1 MYSKLTCRHIFISG
15 FAKFLFVLFL
25 CMLGLAIQIV
35 ARTVYGNEDAG
46 TTSLDD
52 TYVASGKPDTVFG
65 TFNNMWFGSSPGSGF
80 GSLVSVLKFDIP
92 TSPPTGQLDHAELKF
107 YIFDLRGISGSV
119 NLTVKRI
126 AESSVWSE
134 RDLTWR
140 TYTSSTFGPEHLIYV
155 PLTVGLNRLDVT
167 PLLQEALM
175 ASERTISIAI
185 EYTAPGAQGEAVAI
199 LRSKEHTQV
208 DQHPSLVVNYVIPTP
223 TLTPTPT
230 PGTKTISL
238 QNNPTGALLPGSAL
252 TYTVI
257 VSNGP
262 YALSNIVVTN
272 SVPGELV
279 ILPDTI
285 DDGAMGWQHQT
296 AGQAITWTLNQ
307 FSPNTLAQLHYQ
319 AALPT
324 PTPTATPTTLAITK
338 TGPQF
343 VAPGELITY
352 TLYVDN
358 QSPYTLTEVT
368 ITDTLPA
375 ALTLVDPGGALTTTL
390 PAQLVWQEAAP
401 LVSGATLT
409 RNFSGRPVAAVTEVV
424 NADYQV
430 QATIVHGDTQ
440 EAISALGALSV
451 TTIVTTTP
459 PDLRVPVIVNTGA
472 CVRWQ
477 YAVPGE
483 PFQTGI
489 QCSGPTFNPLQAQ
502 WLPFVSR

>member
-1 MYSKLTCRHIFISG
+1 MIGVTVFLACATIFARYDARGASQGIAQSST
-15 FAKFLFVLFL
+15 FVVT
-25 CMLGLAIQIV
+25 A
-35 ARTVYGNEDAG
+35 DA
-46 TTSLDD
+46 
-52 TYVASGKPDTVFG
+52 YVASGRPNESRG
-65 TFNNMWFGSSPGSGF
+65 GNPGLLIGRRNNPESGIAHLQRMRMLLRFDLNALSNVSVTDARLRLYATDAESQSGGNMINIEMYRVSAPWMEQSVTWNNQPTIEPSPLSEIDLDNPRNAWITWPIPASVVQQWIDAPAQNHGLMFSSPSAEESGDQVRNYYAREFDF
-80 GSLVSVLKFDIP
+80 GRFAPYL
-92 TSPPTGQLDHAELKF
+92 E
-107 YIFDLRGISGSV
+107 ISFV
-119 NLTVKRI
+119 EIT
-126 AESSVWSE
+126 
-134 RDLTWR
+134 
-140 TYTSSTFGPEHLIYV
+140 
-155 PLTVGLNRLDVT
+155 
-167 PLLQEALM
+167 
-175 ASERTISIAI
+175 
-185 EYTAPGAQGEAVAI
+185 
-199 LRSKEHTQV
+199 
-208 DQHPSLVVNYVIPTP
+208 PTP
-223 TLTPTPT
+223 TFTPTPT

-262 YALSNIVVTN
+262 YPLSNIVVTN
-272 SVPGELV
+272 SAPGELV

-358 QSPYTLTEVT
+358 QSPYTLTEVA

-375 ALTLVDPGGALTTTL
+375 VLTLVDPGGALTTTL

-430 QATIVHGDTQ
+430 QATIVHSDTQ

>member
-1 MYSKLTCRHIFISG
+1 MHNDLWIGNGENLLPTRAFVKFDARAIADTVKQGTAQIISVSLQLNLEETQGNTNAVMIRVNQTQDAWSESITWNQHLTVAVDETRSASIPVGAAKGVYSWDVSNIFQAWITSGETASLIGFRLTG
-15 FAKFLFVLFL
+15 A
-25 CMLGLAIQIV
+25 
-35 ARTVYGNEDAG
+35 EDAG
-46 TTSLDD
+46 YT
-52 TYVASGKPDTVFG
+52 
-65 TFNNMWFGSSPGSGF
+65 
-80 GSLVSVLKFDIP
+80 
-92 TSPPTGQLDHAELKF
+92 
-107 YIFDLRGISGSV
+107 LRGFWSRNCPDSECTG
-119 NLTVKRI
+119 KRP
-126 AESSVWSE
+126 
-134 RDLTWR
+134 R
-140 TYTSSTFGPEHLIYV
+140 LI
-155 PLTVGLNRLDVT
+155 
-167 PLLQEALM
+167 
-175 ASERTISIAI
+175 
-185 EYTAPGAQGEAVAI
+185 
-199 LRSKEHTQV
+199 
-208 DQHPSLVVNYVIPTP
+208 VNYMAVTPTP
-223 TLTPTPT
+223 TFTPTPTHTPTPT
-230 PGTKTISL
+230 PGTHYLSL
-238 QNNPTGALLPGSAL
+238 SNYPVGPLTPGESV
-252 TYTVI
+252 TYTIEVANGAFPLSS
-257 VSNGP
+257 VS
-262 YALSNIVVTN
+262 ITN
-272 SVPGELV
+272 AAPSELV
-279 ILPDTI
+279 VLPESI
-285 DDGAMGWQHQT
+285 NEGNLNWQHQIQ
-296 AGQAITWTLNQ
+296 GQRITWTLDQ
-307 FSPNTLAQLHYQ
+307 TLPPNARDQLHYQ

-375 ALTLVDPGGALTTTL
+375 ALTLVDPGGALTSTL

-430 QATIVHGDTQ
+430 QATIVHSDTQ